1 MSRFACIR
9 DWRLQQR
16 KRNYN
21 NLGQIRKPTWP
32 MAERQWALGVLF
44 SPLWKLLCFH
54 LSKEKKKFALPY
66 PSACFVGF
74 FNSCYATLLIK
85 ERCMKWSPLLVKIMR
100 VEPPPQVILQW
111 RLQKRAQALHLR
123 LLKEKSLATLEREK
137 QPGGMYRSVL
147 FCQIISCRQ
156 TWVAMLILQLGS
168 FSMKAAYQVRVSL
181 AIFSK
186 ITSKRVLQGKR
197 A

>member
-1 MSRFACIR
+1 
-9 DWRLQQR
+9 
-16 KRNYN
+16 
-21 NLGQIRKPTWP
+21 
-32 MAERQWALGVLF
+32 MAERQWALEVAF
-44 SPLWKLLCFH
+44 STFCELLCFH
-54 LSKEKKKFALPY
+54 LTKEKKTFAFPY
-66 PSACFVGF
+66 PGACFLGF
-74 FNSCYATLLIK
+74 FNSCYATLPFK
-85 ERCMKWSPLLVKIMR
+85 ERCMIWSPLLVKIMT

-111 RLQKRAQALHLR
+111 RLQRRTQALRLR

-168 FSMKAAYQVRVSL
+168 FSIKAAYQVRVSL

-186 ITSKRVLQGKR
+186 ITFKRVLQGKR
-197 A
+197 AWCC